1 MRASRNVRP
10 DDGLDTFMAGI
21 LSGDELASFKTER
34 LAERGARV
42 QQEADMKVQR
52 LDAIVGL
59 DDAQRDQIFGVMARG
74 SRDYDPA
81 MVLEGKNGRIT
92 ATPAENKQDAML
104 AVLNPDQRAAY
115 DAERRRRREEA
126 EKDMSAIGLKLPPDW
141 EMLDDGDFR

>member
-1 MRASRNVRP
+1 M
-10 DDGLDTFMAGI
+10 
-21 LSGDELASFKTER
+21 
-34 LAERGARV
+34 
-42 QQEADMKVQR
+42 
-52 LDAIVGL
+52 
-59 DDAQRDQIFGVMARG
+59 
-74 SRDYDPA
+74 
-81 MVLEGKNGRIT
+81 LEGKNGRIT